1 MFVAGF
7 IVGVIVAIIFSWFW
21 LRQLKSMSSFSQVID
36 KEVGQA
42 DHKDSVINLEI
53 EVENLQDQIHRVE
66 ELLTAGNTVFFPSGS
81 TVHTKKQQTISAGRE
96 AVGEPE
102 KDGVKVNRKRRKQG
116 EVLGLWEKG
125 RKPGE
130 IARDTGLGQGEVELI
145 LSLRNKMKDKE
156 KGVENA

>member
-21 LRQLKSMSSFSQVID
+21 LRQLKSMSSFSQVVD
-36 KEVGQA
+36 KEVDQA

-66 ELLTAGNTVFFPSGS
+66 ELLSAGNTVFFPSGAAN
-81 TVHTKKQQTISAGRE
+81 TKKQQVISSGRE
-96 AVGEPE
+96 AAGEPE
-102 KDGVKVNRKRRKQG
+102 KDGMRFNRKKRKQG

-145 LSLRNKMKDKE
+145 LSLRNKMEDKE